1 MRALAARKGD
11 AEGGP
16 KRPSPESPLKPATAQ
31 SAEASSEQS
40 PKAAPEQTP
49 KVTTEQPSKAAP
61 EQTSKSV
68 AEQPPQVASEQ
79 PSKPSAQRQA
89 SAAPEPPTTVAAQTQ
104 TKVAAEAQMKVAA
117 EAQTKAVTEQPTK
130 SASVQTINS
139 APAQPSQGVA
149 AQPLKEPPPKEQKQ
163 LAEEK
168 KQLVEEK
175 RVTPDGPNEPE
186 AANTVGD
193 AASLLRR
200 LFPSRFS
207 YKTTSAGTGASPV
220 TSEVNVNL
228 EPLSFDGCSLAWRD
242 QNDTLSVS
250 LADLNPESVTVGP
263 RARPGTTFSK
273 EVWDVGLN
281 ATSGAGAFTE
291 TKGDGS
297 GAVNQ
302 YNGLDL
308 QYDSREK
315 ADRVAG
321 VLRQAIRLCGGKP

>member
-1 MRALAARKGD
+1 
-11 AEGGP
+11 
-16 KRPSPESPLKPATAQ
+16 LKPATAQ
-31 SAEASSEQS
+31 PAEAASEQT

-49 KVTTEQPSKAAP
+49 KVTA
-61 EQTSKSV
+61 EQTSKVAPERTTTVV
-68 AEQPPQVASEQ
+68 AERQTNAVPEPQTRLAVEQ
-79 PSKPSAQRQA
+79 PARSTPEQPAKSAPEQPVKSAPEQSVRSAQ
-89 SAAPEPPTTVAAQTQ
+89 PG
-104 TKVAAEAQMKVAA
+104 
-117 EAQTKAVTEQPTK
+117 
-130 SASVQTINS
+130 
-139 APAQPSQGVA
+139 QGAA
-149 AQPLKEPPPKEQKQ
+149 AQPLKEQSPKEQKQ
-163 LAEEK
+163 LAEERK
-168 KQLVEEK
+168 ATL
-175 RVTPDGPNEPE
+175 DGPNEPE

-200 LFPSRFS
+200 LFFSRFS
-207 YKTTSAGTGASPV
+207 YKTTSAGAGASPV

-281 ATSGAGAFTE
+281 ATGGAGAFTE

-321 VLRQAIRLCGGKP
+321 LLRQAIRLCGGKP